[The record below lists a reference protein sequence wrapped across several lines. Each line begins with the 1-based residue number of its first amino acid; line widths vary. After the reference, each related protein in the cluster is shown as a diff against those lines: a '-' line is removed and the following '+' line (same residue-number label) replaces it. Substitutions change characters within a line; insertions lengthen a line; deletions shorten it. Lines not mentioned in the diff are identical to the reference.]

1 MPAQTPLDR
10 SRPPVLRAAPKP
22 ALPKI
27 QSQTLP
33 NGLVLDVVEMHKAP
47 IVDVTVVLRAG
58 STRDPDELPGL
69 ATFVAGMLDEGAGS
83 RSAPEISEEIDYL
96 GAELSGAA
104 GIEIAQVHLH
114 ALKSTIHEALDVA
127 ADVALRPTFPDSE
140 IARQRELRRTHL
152 LQLRDQPT
160 AIAPQAFSAVLY
172 GEAHPYGRA
181 ASGTDAS
188 TELLTRAN
196 VSAFYSRYYRPSNAR
211 ILVVGDMTLAE
222 ARALVEP
229 RFGSWPDSAVPPL
242 ENTAPPAPMP
252 RAIYIVDKPD
262 AAQSVIRIGNVGVP
276 RGTPDYFA
284 IQVMNTMLG
293 GSFTS
298 RLNQNLRETHGF
310 TYGVNSGFEMRRLA
324 GPFRATASVGT
335 DVTDRAVVEFMRELE
350 AIRDSAPDEAEVA
363 KMRQLLALGL
373 PGDFETSASAGQ
385 RFMDV
390 LINDLPHDTWDRYVD
405 GINAVTPAD
414 VQRVARNYIDPDHFV
429 VVVVGDRKAI
439 EPGLKALGLG
449 PVHVRDL
456 WGDEVQP

>member
-10 SRPPVLRAAPKP
+10 SRPPLLPAAPKP
-22 ALPKI
+22 ALPQI

-47 IVDVTVVLRAG
+47 IVDVTVMLRAG
-58 STRDPDELPGL
+58 STRDHAELPGL
-69 ATFVAGMLDEGAGS
+69 ATFVAGMLDEGAGG
-83 RSAPEISEEIDYL
+83 RSSLEISEEIDYL
-96 GAELSGAA
+96 GAELSAAA
-104 GIEIAQVHLH
+104 GVEIAQVHLH
-114 ALKSTIHEALDVA
+114 ALKSTIEQALDVA
-127 ADVALRPTFPDSE
+127 ADVALRPTFPDGE
-140 IARQRELRRTHL
+140 IARQRELRKTHL

-160 AIAPQAFSAVLY
+160 AIAPQAFNAVLY
-172 GEAHPYGRA
+172 GDAHPYGRA

-196 VSAFYSRYYRPSNAR
+196 VAAFYAEYYRPSNAR
-211 ILVVGDMTLAE
+211 ILVVGDVTPAE
-222 ARALVEP
+222 ARALIEP
-229 RFGSWPDSAVPPL
+229 RFGGWADAAVPAL
-242 ENTAPPAPMP
+242 ESPRPPAAAQ

-276 RGTPDYFA
+276 RATPDYFA

-310 TYGVNSGFEMRRLA
+310 TYGVSSGFEMRRLA

-335 DVTDRAVVEFMRELE
+335 DVTDQAVVEFMRELT
-350 AIRDSAPDEAEVA
+350 AIRDTAPDAPEVA

-390 LINDLPHDTWDRYVD
+390 LINDLPPDTWDRYVD

-414 VQRVARNYIDPDHFV
+414 VQRVAKQYIDPDHFV

-439 EPGLKALGLG
+439 EPGLKALDLG
-449 PVHVRDL
+449 PVLVRDL
-456 WGDEVQP
+456 WGNEVQP